1 MSQRCHFY
9 GRRWI
14 FRFLEVMTNDV
25 RNVSWTC
32 HFRVRRWEVKNA
44 VNGGDFSLFMGRSWL
59 VGQEQPAIFCFL
71 FWAAIYPILPFVDR
85 SSLSP
90 LSRLP
95 SLSLSPWPRLP
106 LDRSLPP
113 TTPPL
118 DNSPTRPL
126 RVMKMTRFWRL
137 SDIIQHLFTSTLYP
151 SVMKMTSFWHHSKSL
166 KNLPGV
172 SWKWH
177 VSDTFMTSF
186 QKTSKIPMI

>member
-85 SSLSP
+85 SSLSL

-95 SLSLSPWPRLP
+95 SLSLSPFLF
-106 LDRSLPP
+106 LPP
-113 TTPPL
+113 ARSITAPYNSTPWQL
-118 DNSPTRPL
+118 ANTSPQGHENDTFL
-126 RVMKMTRFWRL
+126 
-137 SDIIQHLFTSTLYP
+137 
-151 SVMKMTSFWHHSKSL
+151 TSFWHHSTSL
-166 KNLPGV
+166 YLNTLPEC
-172 SWKWH
+172 H
-177 VSDTFMTSF
+177 ENDIFLTSF
-186 QKTSKIPMI
+186 QNSSNTPRI